1 MVLQQ
6 QIEIHRVVIGRSGDD
21 LDKAIVDVLLKSLVQ
36 LGCDV
41 SNIVDVGL
49 EKVKESG
56 RVRVN

>member
-49 EKVKESG
+49 GKVKESG